1 MRHRTSLA
9 ALGLAALLMADGA
22 GASLRIVEQ
31 AIETSTLSISLPD
44 DVTGSIAV
52 TACDGCKPLLLRL
65 SPGSQYFVGKSPV
78 TYAEF
83 RSLAVGSGARQLN
96 IFYDGKGRTI
106 TRLVVPGSRPAPAPA
121 PAQPRKK

>member
-1 MRHRTSLA
+1 MRHRTLLA
-9 ALGLAALLMADGA
+9 ALGLAALLMAGGA

-52 TACDGCKPLLLRL
+52 TACDGCKPVLLRL
-65 SPGSQYFVGKSPV
+65 SPASQYFVGKSPV
-78 TYAEF
+78 TYGEF
-83 RSLAVGSGARQLN
+83 LSLARGSAARQLN

-106 TRLVVPGSRPAPAPA
+106 TRLVVPGSRPAPAQ
-121 PAQPRKK
+121 QPRKK

>member
-1 MRHRTSLA
+1 MRNRTSLA
-9 ALGLAALLMADGA
+9 VIGLIALLTAGAAGAALH
-22 GASLRIVEQ
+22 IVEQ

-52 TACDGCKPLLLRL
+52 TACGGCKPLLLRL
-65 SPGSQYFVGKSPV
+65 SPDSRYFVGKSPV

-83 RSLAVGSGARQLN
+83 LSLTRGTAARQLN

-106 TRLVVPGSRPAPAPA
+106 TRLVVAGTRPAPQ
-121 PAQPRKK
+121 QPRKK

>member
-9 ALGLAALLMADGA
+9 ALGLAALLIAGAA

-96 IFYDGKGRTI
+96 IFYDGKARTI
-106 TRLVVPGSRPAPAPA
+106 TRLVVPGSRPAPA
-121 PAQPRKK
+121 QPPSKK